1 MGSNHGKQNGR
12 RENYKRRSSFRRILH
27 ISTREI
33 NNPSRPVSYAGIN
46 QYYEE
51 QQTSI
56 RPISMINIIPFN
68 SLDIKTSIDNFDI
81 VSPEAISDMN
91 PISRYSSQIITINE
105 SSLQTTNIHEEDIKL
120 TIINK
125 LDENNWK
132 FYIPLTLE
140 KIRSITILKDL
151 LYERIN
157 TELIHIL
164 NRLIQFKKID
174 EHEEFHDWFF
184 SEIEYYMYSFDDD
197 DDDDDDNNNYCH
209 KSLLLRS
216 IEQDRFDCTKYLL
229 EHQLLPSKLDI
240 NNINDQGRH
249 CLLMLAHKNGP
260 VDLIKYLL
268 TRHLSCLD
276 TNKIDLN
283 NFSSLHHA
291 CRHFNLS
298 LCETLLPYTNKQ
310 LLQIENSELH
320 TPLDYWLECL
330 CSLKK
335 LKPTYI
341 QYYSDNLRLDYLLNN
356 KNFISNI
363 YFLQTIINRGGQL
376 TKLPLRYIRLVLPQL
391 TFEQKLSY
399 VDHYVNICCI
409 LYKNRLSTLI
419 HNYDQFKISIQA
431 SEILTELICALGTVQ
446 VEIQNRLTENACSE
460 KDQTIKIKEH
470 EILQTIIR
478 MLYGKFFRL
487 FESIYN
493 NPDVNVKNFHFEH
506 VFRHVWMYW
515 KEPVKIFMKQS
526 KEKNSSLKSI
536 CRIKLFKYLMNYPN
550 DIQIL
555 PINSFLKQFIAFDNQ
570 FFVIERKF

>member
-1 MGSNHGKQNGR
+1 MGSNNGKQDGKK
-12 RENYKRRSSFRRILH
+12 ENYKRRSSFRRILH
-27 ISTREI
+27 KSSRELK
-33 NNPSRPVSYAGIN
+33 NSSRPVSYAGIN
-46 QYYEE
+46 QYCEE
-51 QQTSI
+51 QRTST
-56 RPISMINIIPFN
+56 RPISMINVIPFN
-68 SLDIKTSIDNFDI
+68 RLEIKTSINNIDI
-81 VSPEAISDMN
+81 ISQEPISDMN
-91 PISRYSSQIITINE
+91 PILQYSSQIIITNE
-105 SSLQTTNIHEEDIKL
+105 SPLQTTSIYEEDIEL
-120 TIINK
+120 TITNK

-151 LYERIN
+151 IYERMMN
-157 TELIHIL
+157 TEFIHIL
-164 NRLIQFKKID
+164 NRLIPLDKI
-174 EHEEFHDWFF
+174 EENEGFLNWFF
-184 SEIEYYMYSFDDD
+184 HEIEYHMHSY
-197 DDDDDDNNNYCH
+197 DDDNDNNTTYYH
-209 KSLLLRS
+209 KPLLLRS

-229 EHQLLPSKLDI
+229 ENQLLLSKLDI

-283 NFSSLHHA
+283 NYSSLHHA

-298 LCETLLPYTNKQ
+298 LCEIILPYTNKYI
-310 LLQIENSELH
+310 LQMENSELH

-341 QYYSDNLRLDYLLNN
+341 QHYIDNLRLDYLLNN
-356 KNFISNI
+356 KDFILNI

-376 TKLPLRYIRLVLPQL
+376 TKLPLRYIRSVLPQL
-391 TFEQKLSY
+391 KFEQKLSY
-399 VDHYVNICCI
+399 IEHYVNICCI

-431 SEILTELICALGTVQ
+431 SDILTELICALGSVQ
-446 VEIQNRLTENACSE
+446 VEIQNRLVENACSE
-460 KDQTIKIKEH
+460 KDQIIKIKEH
-470 EILQTIIR
+470 DMLQTIIR

-487 FESIYN
+487 FECIYN

-506 VFRHVWMYW
+506 IFRHVWMYW
-515 KEPVKIFMKQS
+515 KEPIKIFIKQS

-536 CRIKLFKYLMNYPN
+536 CRIKLFKYLINYPN
-550 DIQIL
+550 DIQNL
-555 PINSFLKQFIAFDNQ
+555 QINTFLKQFLAFDNQ